1 MRTRLSIL
9 VALFAILSFSL
20 AQRIVIEPQGIV
32 INPLPDPS
40 FTIEV
45 FLDRDPTGEG
55 RPTYTI
61 GDSVQIGV
69 TTNQPAYVYLY
80 DVKPTGEITQ
90 ILPNRFDEFGRNN
103 FLQAGETKFFP
114 PQGARYTFAIDP
126 PNGLSKVI
134 AVASRQPLNTDP
146 LATYQG
152 GDTLATSSIGESGFA
167 EAFGIV
173 VRPIPQQE
181 WVTDTALYY
190 VGSRPSVPA
199 FGTLRLDSSPRG
211 AEVFVDGAFAGYT
224 PVDFDT
230 RPGRHNIEFR
240 LDGYVEE
247 ARSVNLN
254 PGETA
259 TISATLTAARRS
271 GTATFR
277 SDPNNA
283 TVFVDGVRLGT
294 APLNRVE
301 LDVGSHQVRF
311 SLDGHSDTVFN
322 FNVSLNQNTRVDGSL
337 RALSGSLIV
346 QANVGGAQVFVN
358 GNAAGT
364 IPNGT
369 GRLTLSNLPAGV
381 HQLTVVAP
389 GFNTV
394 VTDFRIEAGA
404 TSQVRIQQNAR

>member
-1 MRTRLSIL
+1 
-9 VALFAILSFSL
+9 
-20 AQRIVIEPQGIV
+20 
-32 INPLPDPS
+32 
-40 FTIEV
+40 
-45 FLDRDPTGEG
+45 
-55 RPTYTI
+55 
-61 GDSVQIGV
+61 
-69 TTNQPAYVYLY
+69 
-80 DVKPTGEITQ
+80 
-90 ILPNRFDEFGRNN
+90 
-103 FLQAGETKFFP
+103 
-114 PQGARYTFAIDP
+114 
-126 PNGLSKVI
+126 
-134 AVASRQPLNTDP
+134 
-146 LATYQG
+146 
-152 GDTLATSSIGESGFA
+152 
-167 EAFGIV
+167 
-173 VRPIPQQE
+173 
-181 WVTDTALYY
+181 
-190 VGSRPSVPA
+190 
-199 FGTLRLDSSPRG
+199 
-211 AEVFVDGAFAGYT
+211 
-224 PVDFDT
+224 
-230 RPGRHNIEFR
+230 
-240 LDGYVEE
+240 VEE
-247 ARSVNLN
+247 ARGVNLN
-254 PGETA
+254 SGETA
-259 TISATLTAARRS
+259 TISATLTAARRT